1 MYIIDVKG
9 KGTKMINLNDYVK
22 MDKAEVR
29 DLLVNGYSFKY
40 VDSADATEEW
50 LVLADHDAD
59 MVPSIFVD
67 GDIVDS
73 LETENHF
80 EANDNLIS
88 IVGHPRKMTYELYD
102 EYLDAQIDARRNA
115 EHDARGTAN
124 ATAGIFRP
132 SY

>member
-1 MYIIDVKG
+1 
-9 KGTKMINLNDYVK
+9 MINLNDYVK

-40 VDSADATEEW
+40 IDSIDATEEW

-59 MVPSIFVD
+59 MVPSIFVG
-67 GDIVDS
+67 GDIVDV
-73 LETENHF
+73 LEDENYF

-88 IVGHPRKMTYELYD
+88 IVGHPRKMTYEMFNDYLYWVEIENRD
-102 EYLDAQIDARRNA
+102 A

>member
-1 MYIIDVKG
+1 MKG

-22 MDKAEVR
+22 MDKNEVR

-50 LVLADHDAD
+50 LVLADHDTD

-67 GDIVDS
+67 GEIVDS
-73 LETENHF
+73 LEDENHF
-80 EANDNLIS
+80 EANGNLIA
-88 IVGHPRKMTYELYD
+88 IVGHPRKMTYEMYD
-102 EYLDAQIDARRNA
+102 EYLEAQIDARRDA

>member
-9 KGTKMINLNDYVK
+9 KGTEMINLSDYVK
-22 MDKAEVR
+22 MDKNEVR

-40 VDSADATEEW
+40 VDSADTTQEW

-67 GDIVDS
+67 GEIVDV
-73 LETENHF
+73 LEDENYF

-88 IVGHPRKMTYELYD
+88 IVGHPRKMTYELFN
-102 EYLDAQIDARRNA
+102 EYLEAEADARRDA
-115 EHDARGTAN
+115 EHDER
-124 ATAGIFRP
+124 ATASNVARIYS

>member
-9 KGTKMINLNDYVK
+9 KGTKMINLSDYVK
-22 MDKAEVR
+22 MDKNEVR

-73 LETENHF
+73 LEDENYF

-88 IVGHPRKMTYELYD
+88 IVGHPRKMTYEMFNDYLYWVEIENRD
-102 EYLDAQIDARRNA
+102 A

>member
-9 KGTKMINLNDYVK
+9 KGTKMINLSDYVK
-22 MDKAEVR
+22 MDKNEVR

-50 LVLADHDAD
+50 LVFADHDAN
-59 MVPSIFVD
+59 MVPKIFVD

-73 LETENHF
+73 LEDENHF
-80 EANDNLIS
+80 TENDNLVC
-88 IVGHPRKMTYELYD
+88 IVGHPRKMTYEMFNDYLYWVEIENRD
-102 EYLDAQIDARRNA
+102 A

>member
-1 MYIIDVKG
+1 
-9 KGTKMINLNDYVK
+9 MINLNDYVK
-22 MDKAEVR
+22 TDKAEVR

-40 VDSADATEEW
+40 LESADATEEW

-59 MVPSIFVD
+59 MVPSIFID
-67 GDIVDS
+67 GEIVDV
-73 LETENHF
+73 LEDENYF
-80 EANDNLIS
+80 EATDNLIS

-102 EYLDAQIDARRNA
+102 EYLEAQADARRDA
-115 EHDARGTAN
+115 EHDARGIAN